1 MSLFRLQSWP
11 RCVTIMLW
19 IDSAITLRTPYHTP
33 YLHKGNLYMPI
44 TPEAMMQFAED
55 NDIVTLEDLED
66 FTEWTLLLWAEPN
79 VPLLVIN

>member
-1 MSLFRLQSWP
+1 
-11 RCVTIMLW
+11 
-19 IDSAITLRTPYHTP
+19 
-33 YLHKGNLYMPI
+33 MPT

>member
-1 MSLFRLQSWP
+1 
-11 RCVTIMLW
+11 
-19 IDSAITLRTPYHTP
+19 
-33 YLHKGNLYMPI
+33 MPI

-55 NDIVTLEDLED
+55 NDIVTIEDLED